1 MVSLRRRDYAAAR
14 DWLDSSLAV
23 DPGFYPGYVRRA
35 EARLLLGDTA
45 AARSD
50 AETAAR
56 LSAGDPLLGEAV
68 LALVEARAGD
78 PLSAHARVGRLLRD
92 VAFLEQRVRGGAVL
106 AMALVA
112 LGDHQEALDLLERL
126 RPRGTWLWD
135 QLQYPEFDAMRALPR
150 FQRLV
155 EESRAVGGPR

>member
-1 MVSLRRRDYAAAR
+1 
-14 DWLDSSLAV
+14 
-23 DPGFYPGYVRRA
+23 G
-35 EARLLLGDTA
+35 
-45 AARSD
+45 
-50 AETAAR
+50 
-56 LSAGDPLLGEAV
+56 AGAGNPLVGERV
-68 LALVEARAGD
+68 VALVAARAGG
-78 PLSAHARVGRLLRD
+78 PPAAHARVGRLLRD

-150 FQRLV
+150 FHRPV
-155 EESRAVGGPR
+155 AESRAVGGPR

>member
-1 MVSLRRRDYAAAR
+1 
-14 DWLDSSLAV
+14 
-23 DPGFYPGYVRRA
+23 VRRA

-50 AETAAR
+50 AETATR

-78 PLSAHARVGRLLRD
+78 TLSARARVGRLLRE
-92 VAFLEQRVRGGAVL
+92 VALLEQRVRGGAVL
-106 AMALVA
+106 AMALIA
-112 LGDHQEALDLLERL
+112 LGDHQAALDLLERL

-135 QLQYPEFDAMRALPR
+135 QLQYPEFDAVRAHPR
-150 FQRLV
+150 FLLLLD
-155 EESRAVGGPR
+155 ESRPR

>member
-1 MVSLRRRDYAAAR
+1 MVSLRRREYTAAR
-14 DWLDSSLAV
+14 AWLDSSLAV

-45 AARSD
+45 AARVD
-50 AETAAR
+50 AETATR

-78 PLSAHARVGRLLRD
+78 TLSARARVGRLLRE
-92 VAFLEQRVRGGAVL
+92 VALLEQRVRGGAVL
-106 AMALVA
+106 AMALIA
-112 LGDHQEALDLLERL
+112 LGDHQAALDLLERL

-135 QLQYPEFDAMRALPR
+135 QLQYPEFDAVRAHPR
-150 FQRLV
+150 FLRLV
-155 EESRAVGGPR
+155 DESRPR